1 MFATYLIGLREGLEA
16 TLVVS
21 ILVAF
26 LVKSQRRDRLPQ
38 VWAGVGLAVAL
49 SVVFGSLIQ
58 YTSTSLL
65 RTSESREF
73 FEAVTSVAAVVFVT
87 WMIFWMRRA
96 ARSIA
101 GELRGKLTEALAV
114 GSLAVAGMAFLAV
127 VREGLETALIFYAA
141 AESVAGGTGAGS
153 LLALIGG
160 IVTAVVIG
168 FGLYRSALKINLS
181 RFFTWTGALLILV
194 AAGILKYGVHDFQEA
209 GVLPGLNNQAF
220 DISATLDPNAWYGAL
235 LAGMFNITAAPTVLE
250 LIAWVAYAVPVLVL
264 FLRKPAAAPAKPAA
278 SAPAPSPAATTT
290 TTVTSPAE
298 ATVAPVEPARPA
310 ATPTEAEPAAPV
322 DETAPAE
329 RPQPA
334 AAAPS
339 PRA

>member
-49 SVVFGSLIQ
+49 SVLFGWLIE

-65 RTSESREF
+65 SRYEDREL
-73 FEAVTSVAAVVFVT
+73 FEAITSVAAVLFVT

-127 VREGLETALIFYAA
+127 IREGLETALIFYSAA
-141 AESVAGGTGAGS
+141 QGAAGDSGP

-160 IVTAVVIG
+160 VGTAVVLG
-168 FGLYRSALKINLS
+168 VLLYASALRINLGK
-181 RFFTWTGALLILV
+181 FFTWTGALLILV

-209 GVLPGLNNQAF
+209 GVLPGLNDLAF
-220 DISATLDPNAWYGAL
+220 DITSTLDPSTWYAAL
-235 LAGMFNITAAPTVLE
+235 LAGMFNVTPAPSVLE
-250 LIAWVAYAVPVLVL
+250 TIAWVVYAVPVLLL
-264 FLRKPAAAPAKPAA
+264 FLRPARRKP
-278 SAPAPSPAATTT
+278 APAPAATETT
-290 TTVTSPAE
+290 TTVTERGAD
-298 ATVAPVEPARPA
+298 TG
-310 ATPTEAEPAAPV
+310 TEAEAAS
-322 DETAPAE
+322 T
-329 RPQPA
+329 PQ
-334 AAAPS
+334 
-339 PRA
+339 RA

>member
-49 SVVFGSLIQ
+49 SVLFGWLIE

-65 RTSESREF
+65 ARSEDREL

-96 ARSIA
+96 ARTIA
-101 GELRGKLTEALAV
+101 GELRGKLTDALAV
-114 GSLAVAGMAFLAV
+114 GSIAVAGMSFLAV
-127 VREGLETALIFYAA
+127 IREGLETALIFYSAA
-141 AESVAGGTGAGS
+141 QSAAGGAGQGP

-160 IVTAVVIG
+160 IATSVAIG
-168 FGLYRSALKINLS
+168 FLLYRSALRINLS

-209 GVLPGLNNQAF
+209 GVLPGLNDRAF
-220 DISATLDPNAWYGAL
+220 DITSTLDPSTWYASL
-235 LAGMFNITAAPTVLE
+235 LAGMFNITPAPTVLE
-250 LIAWVAYAVPVLVL
+250 MIAWVAYAVPVMLL
-264 FLRKPAAAPAKPAA
+264 FLRKPATPAKPAQPTA
-278 SAPAPSPAATTT
+278 PVPTAPAPTAPAPTAAE
-290 TTVTSPAE
+290 PAP
-298 ATVAPVEPARPA
+298 TVAPGAERGPD
-310 ATPTEAEPAAPV
+310 EPAAPAS
-322 DETAPAE
+322 AP
-329 RPQPA
+329 Q
-334 AAAPS
+334 
-339 PRA
+339 RA

>member
-38 VWAGVGLAVAL
+38 VWAGVGAAVAL

-87 WMIFWMRRA
+87 WMIFWMRKA

-209 GVLPGLNNQAF
+209 GVLPGLNDQAF

-250 LIAWVAYAVPVLVL
+250 LVAWVAYAVPVLVL
-264 FLRKPAAAPAKPAA
+264 FLRKPTQPPKPAA
-278 SAPAPSPAATTT
+278 QPVRPTQPAQ
-290 TTVTSPAE
+290 
-298 ATVAPVEPARPA
+298 PVEPAQPAEPA
-310 ATPTEAEPAAPV
+310 ATPAEPA
-322 DETAPAE
+322 PAD
-329 RPQPA
+329 A
-334 AAAPS
+334 AVPS